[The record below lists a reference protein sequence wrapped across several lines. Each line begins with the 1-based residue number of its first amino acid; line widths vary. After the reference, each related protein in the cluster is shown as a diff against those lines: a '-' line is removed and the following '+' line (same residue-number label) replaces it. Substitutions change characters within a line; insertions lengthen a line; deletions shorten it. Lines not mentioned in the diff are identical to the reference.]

1 MNNFRII
8 FRNITNFFQQ
18 IVAGVKKVFTFAL
31 PITTRTSNT
40 NVQKCGR
47 GNMGASLNQPCR
59 VKDDGPMGCKLLLY
73 GKKPPVVYRC

>member
-47 GNMGASLNQPCR
+47 GNKNEIISLRATYRLPSSL
-59 VKDDGPMGCKLLLY
+59 KD
-73 GKKPPVVYRC
+73 